1 MIRQNTYPTD
11 RSDELHSALHSSR
24 SQLRRHSALEP
35 EWTPSKNGT
44 SAADQLSESTDPPS
58 KRRRVALACTVCRG
72 RKSRCDGARPKCSL
86 CIELGFEC
94 VYQQSSSY
102 SNIIVGK
109 EYLSSIE
116 DRLKLVEGRLS
127 ALESRDPAVVAQ
139 HADAGAAPGS
149 AALTNGTSGHTAQ
162 PDTACVRDDSV
173 DDAETTEDPIDGM
186 GAVTFAD
193 EEDCA
198 FFGPSSNIAFLRNV
212 SRAVARLTNDSQPWK
227 PSPAERN
234 SVPYTGGFVNASR
247 PASPAPTHHDH
258 MHEKVN
264 IYALPTD
271 SVARQLLAWYFSNTG
286 VLFPYIHEPSFM
298 ATFEQMSKD
307 EFRGVRRTWL
317 ALLNMVFAHAAV
329 HARDTSTTPGSV
341 DSTIF
346 RADAESEMYYKRAY
360 GLFNEKPQNG
370 AGASVE
376 LVILLLLMGQ
386 YLQGTQKSVQ
396 TWKMHGL
403 AVRAAFQIGLHS
415 SDLGREFP
423 AIEQEVRKRTWF
435 GCIML
440 DRTLSMTFGR
450 PASIPDSYVQLE
462 LPVAFSVLNGGITA
476 GDRKESWDRKE
487 SLSVAFF
494 NGTATLYKV
503 LCTTIDT
510 LYGQNLACSFQAN
523 AVDTVAL
530 VYKIENQLSEWQ
542 RALPA
547 HMRLIATQDIMPDRL
562 PSAETSTDNAWRQL
576 RLRFILTLRYTNV
589 RILLHRP
596 VLVKFLE
603 GLNNPVD
610 NQDISLLQQIGTIHI
625 QIAIRSAKEIICLVL
640 NALQSASG
648 RAKWGLLGAWWFSL
662 YYTFNAA
669 LVLGAC
675 VLVQVD
681 QKASS
686 NDPSMS
692 LPDSTEDM
700 TLHLGMAIEAL
711 RHLDNDNRMI
721 ARCRDYLEQF
731 VQVVH
736 ALAIGQGLVPQ
747 PNDWQGPFRQSQA
760 QGQGQGQ
767 NPYPQMA
774 QAGDYALLHT
784 SAAGM
789 FNGMIQSNKQ
799 SPLGMELG
807 EFMLDGDLEFLSSHS
822 FAYNRGVTQ

>member
-11 RSDELHSALHSSR
+11 RSDELHSAVHNGR
-24 SQLRRHSALEP
+24 SQVRRHSPLEP
-35 EWTPSKNGT
+35 EWTLSKNGT
-44 SAADQLSESTDPPS
+44 SGAEQLSENTDPPS

-116 DRLKLVEGRLS
+116 DRLKLAEDRLS
-127 ALESRDPAVVAQ
+127 ALESRDHAGVAQ
-139 HADAGAAPGS
+139 HADAPAATGS
-149 AALTNGTSGHTAQ
+149 TGLTNGTSGHTAQ
-162 PDTACVRDDSV
+162 LDTACVRDDSV

-186 GAVTFAD
+186 GAVTFAE

-212 SRAVARLTNDSQPWK
+212 SRAVARLTNDSQPWR

-234 SVPYTGGFVNASR
+234 SVGYTGGFVNASR

-423 AIEQEVRKRTWF
+423 AIEQEIRKRTWF

-450 PASIPDSYVQLE
+450 PASIPDSYVQLD

-476 GDRKESWDRKE
+476 ADRKESWDRKE

-503 LCTTIDT
+503 MCTTIDT

-547 HMRLIATQDIMPDRL
+547 HMRLIATQDIMPERL

-610 NQDISLLQQIGTIHI
+610 NQDFSLLQQIGTIHI

-736 ALAIGQGLVPQ
+736 ALAIAQGLVPQ
-747 PNDWQGPFRQSQA
+747 PNDWQGPFRQN
-760 QGQGQGQ
+760 QGQGPQ
-767 NPYPQMA
+767 NPYPQMAA

-784 SAAGM
+784 NPAVGM
-789 FNGMIQSNKQ
+789 FNGMIPSNKQ

-822 FAYNRGVTQ
+822 FAYNRGAAQ